1 MNNTPQMSGTAEAP
15 KSFKVSTTVRYVIT
29 QTDMDTWRFPYPP
42 PNGSVGQMFDTACDI
57 TPSRIA
63 SMSSGSY
70 TLRGVNGATGT
81 YTWDITGIA
90 VSTPAIYEDVWVL
103 KNNRSQLDVLLD
115 LSLTVTQQ
123 ITITAQ

>member
-1 MNNTPQMSGTAEAP
+1 MQ
-15 KSFKVSTTVRYVIT
+15 YVIT
-29 QTDMDTWRFPYPP
+29 QTDMDTYFFVYPP
-42 PNGSVGQMFDTACDI
+42 PNGSYGQMFDTACDI
-57 TPSRIA
+57 TPFRIA

-90 VSTPAIYEDVWVL
+90 VAVPATYEDVWVL
-103 KNNRSQLDVLLD
+103 KNNRLQLDVLLD
-115 LSLTVTQQ
+115 LTLNVTQQ

>member
-1 MNNTPQMSGTAEAP
+1 
-15 KSFKVSTTVRYVIT
+15 
-29 QTDMDTWRFPYPP
+29 
-42 PNGSVGQMFDTACDI
+42 
-57 TPSRIA
+57 
-63 SMSSGSY
+63 MSSGSY